1 MNENN
6 ERHFHFSTKYYSPT
20 KTKAL
25 QTHTVNLN
33 ELRHVP
39 PTKESQ
45 IEA

>member
-1 MNENN
+1 MNVTFILVLNI
-6 ERHFHFSTKYYSPT
+6 SPPT

-25 QTHTVNLN
+25 QCHTVNLN

>member
-1 MNENN
+1 MNVT
-6 ERHFHFSTKYYSPT
+6 FILVLTISPPT
-20 KTKAL
+20 KTKSL

-33 ELRHVP
+33 ELMHVP